1 MPYKDLSD
9 LPKSVREHLPI
20 HAQEIYQAAY
30 NNAWDEYGQDEERA
44 HRVAWSAVKKKYK
57 KDESSGQWKAR
68 SKDRHEQSSTW

>member
-1 MPYKDLSD
+1 MPYKNLND
-9 LPKSVREHLPI
+9 LPASVREHLPV

-44 HRVAWSAVKKKYK
+44 HRVAWSAVKKKYE

-68 SKDRHEQSSTW
+68 DMD

>member
-1 MPYKDLSD
+1 MPYENIND
-9 LPKSVREHLPI
+9 LPKSVREHLPV

-44 HRVAWSAVKKKYK
+44 HRVAWGAVKKKYE

-68 SKDRHEQSSTW
+68 DMD